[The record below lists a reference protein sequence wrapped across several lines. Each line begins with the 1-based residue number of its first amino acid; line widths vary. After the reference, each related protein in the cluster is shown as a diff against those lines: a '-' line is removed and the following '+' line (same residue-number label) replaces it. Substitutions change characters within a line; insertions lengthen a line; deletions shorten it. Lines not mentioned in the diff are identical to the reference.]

1 MGSLFLPKFS
11 LNVMQLYHRQVLRK
25 RMILRDLVS
34 SRFALNIAVIGALV
48 APRQSSTIT
57 TILD

>member
-1 MGSLFLPKFS
+1 MGSLFLPIFS
-11 LNVMQLYHRQVLRK
+11 LNVMQLSHRPVLMK
-25 RMILRDLVS
+25 MMILSDLMS

-48 APRQSSTIT
+48 AHRQSFTIT